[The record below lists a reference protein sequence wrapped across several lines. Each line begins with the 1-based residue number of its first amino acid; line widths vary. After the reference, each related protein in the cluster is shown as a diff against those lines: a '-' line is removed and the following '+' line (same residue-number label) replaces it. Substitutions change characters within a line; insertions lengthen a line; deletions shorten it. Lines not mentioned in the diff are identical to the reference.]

1 MNTLALLFALK
12 VSNFCQEKRKREMLQ
27 QKKIAIVI
35 VATYAVLFPVA
46 AFLAYKYLGNTN
58 MVYHAPD
65 GSIVR
70 KAELSSAIYF
80 PTQIDTNPIFLLIE
94 QTAQRSLLNE
104 SLLQKYTEDLAA
116 ACKLG
121 VFNTSVVAFQ
131 GYFEKNTVLQYR
143 QKLIGGAQD
152 DLSLITINV
161 ANKESITNDFLPLL
175 ERYNSHW
182 FASNPLANM
191 SMKTTSV
198 TQIGNDLKDGVLGDL
213 AVIDAIS
220 MPLAF
225 AALAYCLRSTRLLMM
240 PACTLP
246 CTILL
251 AFALMYPVSTM
262 LDVSSFAPEMSAA
275 VMMAISIDYCLFML
289 SRFREQVEMR
299 AQGTALLSDELRWTV
314 VKNTAIL
321 TAHNVLISG
330 LTIAVAL
337 GGLAFLP
344 ISFISTIGIG
354 MSIGAVSAVFVAM
367 TLMPSL
373 LLIFFDFFAVAATCN
388 NPCAKKSALADDG
401 LGNGSIGAS
410 ESDLLIDGGGSHTSY
425 QARQFMDQMTSNWFR
440 VGQLAYH
447 HPYLTAAAVA
457 CLGVPF
463 FYYAT
468 LLETDFDMF
477 NQVPRGSAHATTLK
491 TIVEEIGHGSATP
504 FYVTFTSTRDDY
516 GVWTDGRFFE
526 LINNVTADIVQRTK
540 QPLDRI
546 LSPSMIP
553 SSNGLCPD
561 DSCYIDLFT
570 SQLSYAI
577 SSDYRALFNQTV
589 SSNQRAALIAL
600 FTVFDP
606 FLAEAN
612 DYINHVHDVIELH
625 SNNDLG
631 IEFGILGASADSWAI
646 MRAAMKLFPYQIVIT
661 FGIIFCFIAVVF
673 RSVFIPLRM
682 ILTVAY
688 TVGLSYGLGVLLFQ
702 YDWSHSFWHAL
713 SNVHSY
719 TWTVPIFS
727 FSLLCALALDY
738 DVFLITRIL
747 ENKEQGYNNEAAIAK
762 AVWKTG
768 RIISFAGVI
777 MFIAFGS
784 LMFSNTTMFNE
795 FGAVASFAVL
805 IDTFIIRPVFGPA
818 LMSLFGTAAWWPR
831 KFVAPEYERDLS
843 DMAADLPVSYRGG
856 AGSWGFGSVSQLD
869 DVVKVNES
877 PD

>member
-1 MNTLALLFALK
+1 MIRAKK
-12 VSNFCQEKRKREMLQ
+12 VA
-27 QKKIAIVI
+27 IAILCV
-35 VATYAVLFPVA
+35 YAAFLPIG
-46 AFLAYKYLGNTN
+46 AFLAYRYVENTS
-58 MVYHAPD
+58 MVYDAPS
-65 GSIVR
+65 GSIVE
-70 KAELSSAIYF
+70 KAEKNADIYF
-80 PTQIDTNPIFLLIE
+80 PSQVDTNALLMLVRN
-94 QTAQRSLLNE
+94 QAGYNLTLSPC
-104 SLLQKYTEDLAA
+104 LLQYSQVLFGSILDGRQDHASSNSIISLSAVFT
-116 ACKLG
+116 G
-121 VFNTSVVAFQ
+121 VQ
-131 GYFEKNTVLQYR
+131 GYFINNTVKQFREKMIGGSNDSLSIITLNTLSGVSTKEAVADMRTFNSEWRTSPSVSEECRADGAPQSLFEFDFTNTI
-143 QKLIGGAQD
+143 LIGD
-152 DLSLITINV
+152 DLQS
-161 ANKESITNDFLPLL
+161 SI
-175 ERYNSHW
+175 
-182 FASNPLANM
+182 
-191 SMKTTSV
+191 
-198 TQIGNDLKDGVLGDL
+198 LGDL
-213 AVIDAIS
+213 AVIDS
-220 MPLAF
+220 FSTPLAF
-225 AALAYCLRSTRLLMM
+225 IALCYCIRSVRFTLVPAITVPVGLVLAYS
-240 PACTLP
+240 
-246 CTILL
+246 I
-251 AFALMYPVSTM
+251 MYPISRMTK
-262 LDVSSFAPEMSAA
+262 VSSFAPEMAA
-275 VMMAISIDYCLFML
+275 PVIVALSVDYCLFML
-289 SRFREQVEMR
+289 SRFAEQVLLWRVER
-299 AQGTALLSDELRWTV
+299 IRTDESKWKTVLKTA
-314 VKNTAIL
+314 KL
-321 TAHNVLISG
+321 TAHNVLLSG
-330 LTIAVAL
+330 ITIAVAL
-337 GGLAFLP
+337 GGLALLP
-344 ISFISTIGIG
+344 VSLIATIGIG
-354 MSIGAVSAVFVAM
+354 MSIGAVSAVVVAM

-373 LLIFFDFFAVAATCN
+373 LLVFFDFFAASDDFLIIARLVAKYAPSCMRQ
-388 NPCAKKSALADDG
+388 ALLDGEDKK
-401 LGNGSIGAS
+401 N
-410 ESDLLIDGGGSHTSY
+410 LLISTATTNILD
-425 QARQFMDQMTSNWFR
+425 DQLQKQNESFWFR
-440 VGQLAYH
+440 VGLFAFRR
-447 HPYLTAAAVA
+447 PVLTVA
-457 CLGVPF
+457 CVCSLAVPF
-463 FYYAT
+463 FYFAS
-468 LLETDFDMF
+468 EIRVDFSIF
-477 NQVPRGSAHATTLK
+477 AVTPRNSRHAATLK

-526 LINNVTADIVQRTK
+526 LINNVTADIVQRTQ

-606 FLAEAN
+606 FTSQAGAFLDSVNAVAE
-612 DYINHVHDVIELH
+612 DF

-631 IEFGILGASADSWAI
+631 IEVGILGASADSWAI

-738 DVFLITRIL
+738 DVFLMTRIV
-747 ENKEQGYNNEAAIAK
+747 EMKKQGYNNEAAIAK